1 MIEIGS
7 MTLIE
12 AIPYTC
18 VKIEG
23 SVAFLQR
30 VGEDKR
36 GRFKK
41 MDAKLVP
48 YVDENNQ
55 LVIPKPPPM
64 NRKKMTRFHYMKAIS
79 EDAQVHISVA
89 FLIKAMLA
97 VGVVTGSWY
106 QAQMKFQE
114 ISIRLNDLED
124 RVTVI
129 ATTVQGMEQEHISEL
144 EEEVR
149 EQRSILQRMGLKKP

>member
-1 MIEIGS
+1 M
-7 MTLIE
+7 
-12 AIPYTC
+12 
-18 VKIEG
+18 
-23 SVAFLQR
+23 
-30 VGEDKR
+30 
-36 GRFKK
+36 
-41 MDAKLVP
+41 AKG
-48 YVDENNQ
+48 
-55 LVIPKPPPM
+55 
-64 NRKKMTRFHYMKAIS
+64 IS
-79 EDAQVHISVA
+79 EDAQIHISIA

-129 ATTVQGMEQEHISEL
+129 ATTVQGMEQEHLNEL
-144 EEEVR
+144 EEEVK

>member
-1 MIEIGS
+1 
-7 MTLIE
+7 
-12 AIPYTC
+12 
-18 VKIEG
+18 
-23 SVAFLQR
+23 
-30 VGEDKR
+30 
-36 GRFKK
+36 
-41 MDAKLVP
+41 
-48 YVDENNQ
+48 
-55 LVIPKPPPM
+55 
-64 NRKKMTRFHYMKAIS
+64 MKAIS

-129 ATTVQGMEQEHISEL
+129 TTTVQGMEQEHL
-144 EEEVR
+144 NKLKAEVE
-149 EQRSILQRMGLKKP
+149 EQRSLLQRMGLKK

>member
-1 MIEIGS
+1 
-7 MTLIE
+7 
-12 AIPYTC
+12 
-18 VKIEG
+18 
-23 SVAFLQR
+23 
-30 VGEDKR
+30 
-36 GRFKK
+36 
-41 MDAKLVP
+41 
-48 YVDENNQ
+48 
-55 LVIPKPPPM
+55 
-64 NRKKMTRFHYMKAIS
+64 MKAIS

-97 VGVVTGSWY
+97 VGIVTGSWY

>member
-1 MIEIGS
+1 
-7 MTLIE
+7 
-12 AIPYTC
+12 
-18 VKIEG
+18 
-23 SVAFLQR
+23 
-30 VGEDKR
+30 
-36 GRFKK
+36 
-41 MDAKLVP
+41 
-48 YVDENNQ
+48 
-55 LVIPKPPPM
+55 
-64 NRKKMTRFHYMKAIS
+64 MKAIS

-129 ATTVQGMEQEHISEL
+129 ATTVQGMEQEHL
-144 EEEVR
+144 NKLKAEVE
-149 EQRSILQRMGLKKP
+149 EQRSLLQRMGLKKP